1 MKVKHALL
9 ITGITSMMSV
19 PVLAADVIKV
29 YGQANLSMDS
39 SSVTNGTTTNVVG
52 RKEGVEVLSNASR
65 FGMKGVLDSSLE
77 NTSVIYQLE
86 AEFKASGINGDKQE
100 DNMIYARES
109 YAGLQS
115 KAWGKVRIG
124 RVTVGY
130 KSSYTAIDPWTDHV
144 LQARQS
150 GQQGASNINANY
162 FNNAVDYVS
171 PKMNGFQFNAHY
183 STLSDDSATKDL
195 HNAGKMADFKG
206 GTVSGFGLKY
216 SLGGLR
222 LTADTPTVDSDSNP
236 GKTDPKKVKNGSAN
250 QITAQY
256 KFSSGT
262 SLAALY
268 EDVSD
273 LRLGTNLFAV
283 VTQKVGKNGL
293 LTASYGVNQGGSD
306 NVYSLSHNNED
317 ATTIGLGA
325 KYKLTKKS
333 ALILGWSKFER
344 DAVDASTFTLGI
356 DAKFGY

>member
-171 PKMNGFQFNAHY
+171 PKMNG
-183 STLSDDSATKDL
+183 
-195 HNAGKMADFKG
+195 
-206 GTVSGFGLKY
+206 
-216 SLGGLR
+216 
-222 LTADTPTVDSDSNP
+222 
-236 GKTDPKKVKNGSAN
+236 
-250 QITAQY
+250 
-256 KFSSGT
+256 
-262 SLAALY
+262 
-268 EDVSD
+268 
-273 LRLGTNLFAV
+273 
-283 VTQKVGKNGL
+283 
-293 LTASYGVNQGGSD
+293 
-306 NVYSLSHNNED
+306 
-317 ATTIGLGA
+317 
-325 KYKLTKKS
+325 
-333 ALILGWSKFER
+333 LI
-344 DAVDASTFTLGI
+344 
-356 DAKFGY
+356 